1 MYIKTYDGI
10 GWFVTGETGAVERPA
25 RFMSVEEALGWC
37 GRHRPG
43 AEVTIKRYDGSQKSG
58 ASTTPWLTLAVT
70 AEADLPTCVYCGG
83 GMAAK
88 RRTRKYCCGA
98 CRIAALR
105 ESRSKNDA
113 STE

>member
-1 MYIKTYDGI
+1 
-10 GWFVTGETGAVERPA
+10 VTGETGAVERPA

-37 GRHRPG
+37 VQHRPG
-43 AEVTIKRYDGSQKSG
+43 AEVTIKRYDGSQRVREWKVCSLRYQ
-58 ASTTPWLTLAVT
+58 A
-70 AEADLPTCVYCGG
+70 CVYCGG

-105 ESRSKNDA
+105 ESRSKTDA